1 MRKKLL
7 PDYFWYRIRDLL
19 PEHTP
24 SPKGGRP
31 RKDDR
36 ACLMGIIY
44 VLRTGI
50 SWQMLLI
57 ELGFGSGSTCW
68 RRLQEWT
75 RLEVWPQLHRLLLR
89 VLGKQGRIHLERAII
104 DSASVRA
111 LLGGAH
117 TGPNPTDRRKKGC
130 KRHVISDAKGTPLAV
145 QISPANRPDGQ
156 MALLMLEKI
165 PACAG
170 RRGRPRRRPKV
181 FQGDAAYGIKAIID
195 RVLAKGIKPQLAP
208 YGNHAKKHG
217 SGLGK
222 TRYVVEQL
230 LSWFSNFRRLKLCY
244 ERTPEHFQAF
254 HDLAACIICD
264 HRIAA

>member
-156 MALLMLEKI
+156 MALLMLEKS
-165 PACAG
+165 
-170 RRGRPRRRPKV
+170 RRVP
-181 FQGDAAYGIKAIID
+181 
-195 RVLAKGIKPQLAP
+195 
-208 YGNHAKKHG
+208 
-217 SGLGK
+217 
-222 TRYVVEQL
+222 VVEGGPVVARRSSRGMQL
-230 LSWFSNFRRLKLCY
+230 TGSRPSSTESSPKASSPSWLPTATMPRNTGAAWGKLAMSSNNC
-244 ERTPEHFQAF
+244 
-254 HDLAACIICD
+254 
-264 HRIAA
+264 